1 MADRNG
7 YIGRAP
13 GDSSV
18 IVARKVYEPTGVQT
32 DFTFNSGYTP
42 GYCDVYLNGVRL
54 IDEKDFTA
62 SNGSTVGLTS
72 AAQSGDVVELVVY
85 KAYNLGV
92 PLADVTGNL
101 DVTGNISASS
111 SITADG
117 AFYGDGSNLSNI
129 AGVAITQYIAANS
142 LTVLGSPGVSTIT
155 RLGAT
160 DLNVTGIITANGLS
174 GNVTGAALTITGNA
188 TFNSNVT
195 IGGTL
200 TYEDVTNVDALGIV
214 TARAGVNV
222 SGGELKVGSAV
233 TFSGVGVAT
242 FIGAAGV
249 AVTIT
254 PSTGKVQA
262 TTFEGPLTGNV
273 TGDITGDITGA
284 VTGTTGSFSSN
295 LTVGSGITFG
305 SAGVATFSGTSDVHL
320 LDSVRLNV
328 GDGSDLAIYHDANNS
343 YIQDSGTGV
352 LRIASNQIQ
361 VTNAAASE
369 VQANFIEDGAVE
381 LYFNNSKKL
390 ETTNNGSYTTGI
402 HTATASLVAGVNA
415 NTGVDLR
422 FRANRSG
429 ENQTIGNINGYWND
443 TVVGQIRFMAGED
456 TTNKDD
462 GHLVF
467 YTAPSGTVAERLRI
481 TSAGLVGIDTT
492 APRCALDLG
501 DNDHTDGAS
510 LSNTPADYQ
519 LGVHA
524 AQSTTG
530 DIGRNIGFIALNANK
545 VTAAINSVDDGT
557 NDTSGLLFAT
567 GNGSGLSE
575 RLKVTGGGDVEFYGT
590 AAGVTSAYWDAS
602 ANSLIFQD
610 SSEAR
615 FGDGGDLRVYH
626 DGSNSFIRNNTGY
639 LSIRAK
645 DDENSIFCQ
654 PDAEVNLYYNG
665 GKTLETTANG
675 VTIYDDGKDDEARLI
690 VQGGEGSA
698 ATLYLYSDDGDDNAD
713 KWRLLNENTGEF
725 KIQNYASGSWE
736 TNFKGI
742 ADGASVLYHNNTNKF
757 ETTNDG
763 TVVTGIATAT
773 DFFVNTVA
781 AKGLKNNA
789 TGQRFLQQASNETR
803 IYHASNAQVKLTFR
817 GTGDTYRG
825 AVNADA
831 NGMALLT
838 GAASEEYGILCV
850 ADGATNLYY
859 DASKKFETTND
870 GVSITGIATVT
881 QGLNTDGLL
890 SEKFNTTAGKLS
902 DNTNIDLEDGMVH
915 YFSTQETTTS
925 TPNIRYSSSKSLN
938 NMLSTG
944 DAISITVITTA
955 AAGGYSANWT
965 IDGSA
970 VTEEWVG
977 GSAPSAGG
985 SDGLDIYGITIL
997 KTGSGAYKFIGN
1009 LTNAT

>member
-129 AGVAITQYIAANS
+129 AGVAITQYIDANS

-222 SGGELKVGSAV
+222 SGGQL
-233 TFSGVGVAT
+233 
-242 FIGAAGV
+242 
-249 AVTIT
+249 
-254 PSTGKVQA
+254 
-262 TTFEGPLTGNV
+262 L
-273 TGDITGDITGA
+273 
-284 VTGTTGSFSSN
+284 
-295 LTVGSGITFG
+295 VGSGVTIG
-305 SAGVATFSGTSDVHL
+305 IAGVATFSGTSDVHL

-328 GDGSDLAIYHDANNS
+328 GDGSDLAIYHDGNNS

-381 LYFNNSKKL
+381 LYHNNVKTFETTASGATIQGNLTVENSTTTPVVTSTSSDYVAKFESTDAYARLIVEDNGSTSDGNGIQVQSDNIKILAGNETALSATKDGSTEIYYNNSKKW
-390 ETTNNGSYTTGI
+390 ETTNDGTVTTGI
-402 HTATASLVAGVNA
+402 ATATNGFSGTLTGAAVTVTDRITIVKSAGPVLELTT
-415 NTGVDLR
+415 NTGGNDSSIHLSEGATGSTNNGGAVVYSAADNRLDICCGTTLTTKRISITRDTGAVGVGTTNPATGYKLTVEGDL
-422 FRANRSG
+422 SLG
-429 ENQTIGNINGYWND
+429 ENGGASNTFIDQRQDGDLHLINSGRTAQGGSGAPGVGGVGINRYNNISGGTSLFRDFAVYNGKDSKVLVVDGSTSKVGVGTDLPSSRVHVTGDDSASSRIEIDRDNGGLLYLGSTGSAGYIQTPNSNAID
-443 TVVGQIRFMAGED
+443 V
-456 TTNKDD
+456 
-462 GHLVF
+462 
-467 YTAPSGTVAERLRI
+467 YTAASKRVTV
-481 TSAGLVGIDTT
+481 
-492 APRCALDLG
+492 
-501 DNDHTDGAS
+501 
-510 LSNTPADYQ
+510 
-519 LGVHA
+519 
-524 AQSTTG
+524 
-530 DIGRNIGFIALNANK
+530 
-545 VTAAINSVDDGT
+545 
-557 NDTSGLLFAT
+557 
-567 GNGSGLSE
+567 GS
-575 RLKVTGGGDVEFYGT
+575 GGDVDIYGT
-590 AAGVTSAYWDAS
+590 AAGVSSVTWDAS
-602 ANSLIFQD
+602 ANSLIFKDD
-610 SSEAR
+610 S
-615 FGDGGDLRVYH
+615 FIKMGDGSDLSLYH
-626 DGSNSFIRNNTGY
+626 DGSNSYIKDNGTGQLILDGEAVILQY
-639 LSIRAK
+639 GS
-645 DDENSIFCQ
+645 NSK
-654 PDAEVNLYYNG
+654 L
-665 GKTLETTANG
+665 TTTTAG
-675 VTIYDDGKDDEARLI
+675 VSVTGNVGLS
-690 VQGGEGSA
+690 GELDFTGPAHKYIDFYTKASDN
-698 ATLYLYSDDGDDNAD
+698 TLYNATIRLVNHDSSDFDNAINME
-713 KWRLLNENTGEF
+713 REGRV
-725 KIQNYASGSWE
+725 Q
-736 TNFKGI
+736 
-742 ADGASVLYHNNTNKF
+742 LYHAGN
-757 ETTNDG
+757 
-763 TVVTGIATAT
+763 
-773 DFFVNTVA
+773 
-781 AKGLKNNA
+781 
-789 TGQRFLQQASNETR
+789 QR
-803 IYHASNAQVKLTFR
+803 
-817 GTGDTYRG
+817 
-825 AVNADA
+825 
-831 NGMALLT
+831 
-838 GAASEEYGILCV
+838 
-850 ADGATNLYY
+850 
-859 DASKKFETTND
+859 FETTND
-870 GVSITGIATVT
+870 GVSITGIATCSE
-881 QGLNTDGLL
+881 GLDTVGLL
-890 SEKFNTTAGKLS
+890 RESFNTVAGKLS

-997 KTGSGAYKFIGN
+997 KTGDGAYKFIGN